1 MVFVLSG
8 KSNLKFKKFIMQSL
22 IIIGIRIAIGCS
34 PARNSALI
42 NLLINLTGG
51 YLWFCH

>member
-8 KSNLKFKKFIMQSL
+8 ELNLKFKKFIMQSL
-22 IIIGIRIAIGCS
+22 VIIGIGISIGSS

-42 NLLINLTGG
+42 NLLINLTRG
-51 YLWFCH
+51 